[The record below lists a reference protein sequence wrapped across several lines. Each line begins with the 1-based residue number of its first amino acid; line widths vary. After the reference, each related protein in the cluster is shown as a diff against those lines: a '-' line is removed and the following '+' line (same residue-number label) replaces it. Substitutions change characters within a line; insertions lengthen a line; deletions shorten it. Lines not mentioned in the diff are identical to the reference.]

1 MDKNKCLAKLE
12 EEREHS
18 AFLEMLLRTL
28 YGDDWNKL
36 TISDAQKW
44 NTKHIVS
51 RPSVQDGTAKCCVHP
66 RGYIKSVRICGL
78 CGEQM

>member
-44 NTKHIVS
+44 NTNGRGDENILEIV
-51 RPSVQDGTAKCCVHP
+51 
-66 RGYIKSVRICGL
+66 
-78 CGEQM
+78 E